1 MKNRQ
6 IAIITGVSLIIMAIV
21 AVFVVGYAYAE
32 FDTPGK
38 IDQLTNNIIQNKGL
52 YLGMLSG
59 FLVILLLDF
68 IVSYTLYKYFKDDHK
83 IMSAVSG
90 LIRTIYTIIFV
101 IATYYL
107 TKNLNTNELTDQL
120 AKSNFEQ
127 FQTIWNIGLV
137 IFGVHILLIGYLMK
151 LHSKIPK
158 ILWYITLIAGVS
170 YIVVSSLK
178 LTCPNSEIVTVF
190 VIMMALPMTIGEM
203 GLAIWLLMKGGKN

>member
-59 FLVILLLDF
+59 FLVIILLDF